1 MRASGYQCLSNWCW
15 DRLCNSTALFRTINR
30 NVWTIYCKL
39 TSMNGRLLGRT
50 ASFVS
55 TECFSLLV
63 FNSVLYMLQ
72 NPPTVLSFIYRLFV
86 TDCLAASG
94 STDGS
99 ILSNFESNIQQKQS
113 SIATLLK
120 SHFGM
125 GDLL

>member
-1 MRASGYQCLSNWCW
+1 M
-15 DRLCNSTALFRTINR
+15 
-30 NVWTIYCKL
+30 NV
-39 TSMNGRLLGRT
+39 RLLGRT

-55 TECFSLLV
+55 TECFSLLVV

-72 NPPTVLSFIYRLFV
+72 NPPTVLSFIYRLFD

>member
-1 MRASGYQCLSNWCW
+1 
-15 DRLCNSTALFRTINR
+15 
-30 NVWTIYCKL
+30 
-39 TSMNGRLLGRT
+39 MNGRLLGRI

-63 FNSVLYMLQ
+63 VFKSVLCMLQ
-72 NPPTVLSFIYRLFV
+72 NPLTVLSFIYRLFE

-113 SIATLLK
+113 TIATLLK